1 MPPKD
6 EVKEFQDAGRER
18 LYPSIT
24 NPNWLVLRKRRE
36 LFIAWLKSIPSDNL
50 SVLDVGGRIQPY
62 RELLGKR
69 CASYLAIDVN
79 PTPLVDVAGKAEH
92 LPFSDRQFDLIFCTQ
107 ILEYIPEPQVVVDE
121 IYRTLKDGGFLLLS
135 APAVF
140 PRDSESEYWR
150 FLPCALTRLLS
161 SFSSV
166 EVAPEGNSV
175 VGFIRTT
182 NVCLIAFARPALL
195 GALLRFSAVPFLNLL
210 GAAAQRLVRSTN
222 DRFSA
227 NYSVLARK

>member
-1 MPPKD
+1 MPPTETLEQVQK
-6 EVKEFQDAGRER
+6 AGRER

-36 LFIAWLKSIPSDNL
+36 LFTGWLKDMPPGNL

-62 RELLGKR
+62 RVLLEER
-69 CASYLAIDVN
+69 CASYVAIDLR
-79 PTPLVDVAGKAEH
+79 PTPLVDVIGQADR
-92 LPFSDRQFDLIFCTQ
+92 LPFPDQRFDLILCTQ
-107 ILEYIPEPQVVVDE
+107 VLEYVPEPQPVIDE
-121 IYRTLKDGGFLLLS
+121 IYRTLRTGGVLLLS

-140 PRDSESEYWR
+140 PRDSPTEYWR
-150 FLPCALTRLLS
+150 FLPCGLKRLLS

-166 EVAPEGNSV
+166 EVAPEGNSL

-182 NVCLIAFARPALL
+182 NVCLVSFARPALL
-195 GALLRFSAVPFLNLL
+195 GRLLRFSAIPFLNVL
-210 GAAAQRLVRSTN
+210 GAILPGLARSDD

>member
-1 MPPKD
+1 MPLPD
-6 EVKEFQDAGRER
+6 AVKEFQKAGRER

-36 LFIAWLKSIPSDNL
+36 LFVAWLKNIPSDSL

-79 PTPLVDVAGKAEH
+79 AAPLVDVVGQAER
-92 LPFSDRQFDLIFCTQ
+92 LPFSDQQFDLIFCTQ
-107 ILEYIPEPQVVVDE
+107 VLEYIPEPAVVVDE
-121 IYRTLKDGGFLLLS
+121 IYRTLKNGGFLLLS

-166 EVAPEGNSV
+166 EVVPEGNSA
-175 VGFIRTT
+175 VGFIRTS
-182 NVCLIAFARPALL
+182 NVCLVAFVRPALL
-195 GALLRFSAVPFLNLL
+195 GTLLRFSAIPILNLL
-210 GAAAQRLVRSTN
+210 GAAAQWFMRGTN

>member
-1 MPPKD
+1 MPRTDP
-6 EVKEFQDAGRER
+6 VKEFQKAGRER

-36 LFIAWLKSIPSDNL
+36 LFTTWLKNIKSDNL

-79 PTPLVDVAGKAEH
+79 PTPLVDVVGQAER
-92 LPFSDRQFDLIFCTQ
+92 LPFPDRQFDLIFCTQ
-107 ILEYIPEPQVVVDE
+107 VLEYIPEPPMVVNE

-140 PRDSESEYWR
+140 PRDSENEYWR
-150 FLPCALTRLLS
+150 FLPCALSRLLS

-166 EVAPEGNSV
+166 EVVPEGNSV
-175 VGFIRTT
+175 IGFIRTT
-182 NVCLIAFARPALL
+182 NVCLITFARPALL
-195 GALLRFSAVPFLNLL
+195 GTVLRFSAVPFLNLL
-210 GAAAQRLVRSTN
+210 GAAGQWLMRSTN